1 VLVAWLGAMFSL
13 LSSKHKH
20 QVDGDINWDSMTE
33 NTNANDKYITKLL
46 EIYASFQQTKIQDLP
61 TRQNNLL
68 NIIVTYFIFIF
79 YCHLNPSGYKVKRI
93 RGSFET

>member
-1 VLVAWLGAMFSL
+1 
-13 LSSKHKH
+13 
-20 QVDGDINWDSMTE
+20 MTE

-68 NIIVTYFIFIF
+68 NIIVTTD
-79 YCHLNPSGYKVKRI
+79 HENEDNKLNIAPSHATNTASQENVAYIQKQLGKIVQRNIKT
-93 RGSFET
+93 FNKNKTDV